1 MPCSS
6 LLLAPSPAWK
16 RPLCC
21 CLWGL
26 LGPLSTLLLTDLA
39 APPLWRE
46 EDFRDL
52 KKVKWKDIKE
62 ALNVEQLGKD
72 EQRGQGEEGRCAGR
86 GTVGD
91 RGKG

>member
-39 APPLWRE
+39 APPLWR